1 MLRVSMSKKSETQL
15 SLSDCLCQICMEIF
29 VEPVTLPCNHTL
41 CNSCFQLTVE
51 KASLCCPFC
60 RRRVSSW
67 ARYNAR
73 RNTLVNWEL
82 WEKIQKNYPKECERR
97 INGQDLEEEICV
109 PQPQHQL
116 SKPGELRQEYEAEI
130 SKVEAER
137 RAHEQEENKASE
149 EYIQRLLA
157 EEEEEHKLAEE
168 RRREMEKQLKQ
179 DEELAWQLSNSLN
192 DYSKGYMLSSPSP
205 AGSLSSETS
214 PANLCKM
221 KNKASNFGDIQK
233 YLSPKLHHALRSASF
248 SRTEGGRSDSGSVE
262 TNSNEGSSSAWQDEE
277 EEMPTLSPQLTGAI
291 KDSSAKDLFL
301 ESCMNYF
308 SAPASGETAAVK
320 QEKTPGPNCLGDKVL
335 DVLHGIAKGE
345 GSRTVLRRSKGED
358 DGVEPDSGSLIHVE
372 SINLENSAE
381 TCTCIQ
387 SATNSVMSESKSV
400 ICDLMEVAI
409 LSGEEKPE
417 RLQNTETTPKRK
429 LLEPPAEAVIDL
441 CMLDKRRRT
450 VPESLEDQGEQIN
463 DFNLQMQKAFE
474 QEFYERRMQEEQDR
488 ILALQ
493 LQKQINKEERTLN
506 RQKGSP
512 DEYLLRT
519 KPPQSVKDSS
529 TRKGSS
535 KMAKDSKVPKNQA
548 ETNHRKSRKGS
559 CNENWQSPTRVRM
572 KSPSIKGGK
581 VLNCVV
587 NTSDTND
594 ICSLSKNKQKTI
606 LQMFKSSVT
615 E

>member
-1 MLRVSMSKKSETQL
+1 MSKKSEARL

-109 PQPQHQL
+109 PHPQHQL

-157 EEEEEHKLAEE
+157 EEEEEQRLAEE

-179 DEELAWQLSNSLN
+179 DEELAWQLSNCLN
-192 DYSKGYMLSSPSP
+192 DDSRGHVLSSPLP
-205 AGSLSSETS
+205 AGSLSPETS
-214 PANLCKM
+214 PANLSKM
-221 KNKASNFGDIQK
+221 KNKPSNSGDIQK
-233 YLSPKLHHALRSASF
+233 YLSPKHHHTLGSASF
-248 SRTEGGRSDSGSVE
+248 SRTTERGRTDSGSV
-262 TNSNEGSSSAWQDEE
+262 TNSNEGSSSVWQDEQ
-277 EEMPTLSPQLTGAI
+277 EEMPTLSPQLTSVI
-291 KDSSAKDLFL
+291 KDSSAKDSFL
-301 ESCMNYF
+301 ASCMNYF
-308 SAPASGETAAVK
+308 SASASGETAAVK
-320 QEKTPGPNCLGDKVL
+320 QEKTPGPNYLGENVPGA
-335 DVLHGIAKGE
+335 LHGIAKGE
-345 GSRTVLRRSKGED
+345 GSGTVLHRSRGED
-358 DGVEPDSGSLIHVE
+358 DGTETDSGSLTHTE
-372 SINLENSAE
+372 SIN
-381 TCTCIQ
+381 
-387 SATNSVMSESKSV
+387 
-400 ICDLMEVAI
+400 VAGR
-409 LSGEEKPE
+409 SDEEKPE
-417 RLQNTETTPKRK
+417 RLHNAKETPKRK
-429 LLEPPAEAVIDL
+429 SVEPPAEAVVDL

-450 VPESLEDQGEQIN
+450 FPESLEDQGEEIN
-463 DFNLQMQKAFE
+463 DFNLQMQQAFE
-474 QEFYERRMQEEQDR
+474 QFYERHMQEEQDR
-488 ILALQ
+488 LLALQ

-519 KPPQSVKDSS
+519 KPPQSVKD
-529 TRKGSS
+529 TPARKGSS
-535 KMAKDSKVPKNQA
+535 KMAKDSKVPKKQV
-548 ETNHRKSRKGS
+548 ETNHRKTRKCS
-559 CNENWQSPTRVRM
+559 CNENWQSPTRIQM
-572 KSPSIKGGK
+572 KSSSIKGGK

-587 NTSDTND
+587 NTSDASD
-594 ICSLSKNKQKTI
+594 IRSLPKNNPKTI
-606 LQMFKSSVT
+606 LQMFKSSVV
-615 E
+615 

>member
-1 MLRVSMSKKSETQL
+1 MSKKSKASL

-82 WEKIQKNYPKECERR
+82 WERIQKNYPKECERR

-109 PQPQHQL
+109 PHPQHQL

-157 EEEEEHKLAEE
+157 EEEEEHRLAEE

-192 DYSKGYMLSSPSP
+192 DDSSGRVLSSPSP
-205 AGSLSSETS
+205 AGRLRCETS
-214 PANLCKM
+214 PADLCKM
-221 KNKASNFGDIQK
+221 KTKSSNCGDIQK
-233 YLSPKLHHALRSASF
+233 YLSPKLHPTLGSGSF
-248 SRTEGGRSDSGSVE
+248 SSALTARDRSDCGSLE
-262 TNSNEGSSSAWQDEE
+262 TSSNEGSSSAWQDKQ
-277 EEMPTLSPQLTGAI
+277 EEMPTLSPQQPSEV
-291 KDSSAKDLFL
+291 KDSSTKDLFL

-308 SAPASGETAAVK
+308 SASGETAAVK
-320 QEKTPGPNCLGDKVL
+320 EERTPRSNCPGDNIPE
-335 DVLHGIAKGE
+335 VLHGITEGE
-345 GSRTVLRRSKGED
+345 ESRTALCRSTGED
-358 DGVEPDSGSLIHVE
+358 DGVESDSGYLTHRE
-372 SINLENSAE
+372 SINHENPAE
-381 TCTCIQ
+381 TSTCIQ
-387 SATNSVMSESKSV
+387 SVTNPVMSDSKSV
-400 ICDLMEVAI
+400 TCDVMKVTGC
-409 LSGEEKPE
+409 SDEEKPE
-417 RLQNTETTPKRK
+417 GLQNTKETPKRK
-429 LLEPPAEAVIDL
+429 SLEPPAEAVADL
-441 CMLDKRRRT
+441 CVVGKRRRT
-450 VPESLEDQGEQIN
+450 FPESSEEQGEQIN
-463 DFNLQMQKAFE
+463 CFSLQMQKAFE
-474 QEFYERRMQEEQDR
+474 QELQERRMQEEQDR
-488 ILALQ
+488 LLALQ
-493 LQKQINKEERTLN
+493 LQKQLDKEEGTPN

-519 KPPQSVKDSS
+519 KPWQSVKDSS
-529 TRKGSS
+529 ARKGSS
-535 KMAKDSKVPKNQA
+535 KVAKDSKVQKNQA
-548 ETNHRKSRKGS
+548 ETSHRKTRKGS
-559 CNENWQSPTRVRM
+559 CNENWQTPTKARV
-572 KSPSIKGGK
+572 KPPSTKGGK

-594 ICSLSKNKQKTI
+594 LCSLPKNKQKTI

>member
-1 MLRVSMSKKSETQL
+1 MSKKLKAPL

-73 RNTLVNWEL
+73 RNTLINWEL

-109 PQPQHQL
+109 PHPQHQL
-116 SKPGELRQEYEAEI
+116 CKPGELRQEYEAEI

-157 EEEEEHKLAEE
+157 EEEEENRLAEE
-168 RRREMEKQLKQ
+168 RRREMEEQLKQ

-192 DYSKGYMLSSPSP
+192 DDSRGRMLSSPSP
-205 AGSLSSETS
+205 AGNLSSETS

-221 KNKASNFGDIQK
+221 KNKPSNSGDIQK
-233 YLSPKLHHALRSASF
+233 YLSPKLHHTLGSASF
-248 SRTEGGRSDSGSVE
+248 SRTTERGRSDSGFVE
-262 TNSNEGSSSAWQDEE
+262 TSSTEGGSSSVWQDEQ
-277 EEMPTLSPQLTGAI
+277 EEMPTLSPQLTSVI

-308 SAPASGETAAVK
+308 SASASGETTTVE
-320 QEKTPGPNCLGDKVL
+320 QEKTTGPNCLGDEVPDGIMKGKV
-335 DVLHGIAKGE
+335 
-345 GSRTVLRRSKGED
+345 SRTVLHRSKGED
-358 DGVEPDSGSLIHVE
+358 DRIDSDSDSLTHVA
-372 SINLENSAE
+372 SHS
-381 TCTCIQ
+381 
-387 SATNSVMSESKSV
+387 
-400 ICDLMEVAI
+400 D
-409 LSGEEKPE
+409 EEKPE
-417 RLQNTETTPKRK
+417 RLQNTKVTPKRK
-429 LLEPPAEAVIDL
+429 SLEPPAEAVVDL
-441 CMLDKRRRT
+441 CVLDKRRRT
-450 VPESLEDQGEQIN
+450 LTESFKDEGKQIN

-474 QEFYERRMQEEQDR
+474 QVFYERRMQEEQDR
-488 ILALQ
+488 LLALQ
-493 LQKQINKEERTLN
+493 LQKQINKEERSLN

-519 KPPQSVKDSS
+519 KPPQSVKDCPA
-529 TRKGSS
+529 RKGSS

-587 NTSDTND
+587 NTSDAND
-594 ICSLSKNKQKTI
+594 ICSLPKNKQKTI
-606 LQMFKSSVT
+606 LQMFKSSV
-615 E
+615 

>member
-1 MLRVSMSKKSETQL
+1 MSKKSGAPL
-15 SLSDCLCQICMEIF
+15 SLSDCLCPICMEIF

-82 WEKIQKNYPKECERR
+82 WEKIQKHYPKECERR

-109 PQPQHQL
+109 PHPQHQL

-157 EEEEEHKLAEE
+157 EEEEEQRLVEE

-179 DEELAWQLSNSLN
+179 DEELAWRLSNSLN
-192 DYSKGYMLSSPSP
+192 DNSRGHGLSSPAQ
-205 AGSLSSETS
+205 AGSVSLETS
-214 PANLCKM
+214 PAHLCKM
-221 KNKASNFGDIQK
+221 KSKPSNSEDIQK
-233 YLSPKLHHALRSASF
+233 YLSPKLHHTLGSASS
-248 SRTEGGRSDSGSVE
+248 SRTRERGRGDSGSAE
-262 TNSNEGSSSAWQDEE
+262 TNGNEGSSSAWQNDQ
-277 EEMPTLSPQLTGAI
+277 EEMPTLSPQLTSVN
-291 KDSSAKDLFL
+291 KDSSAVDSFL

-308 SAPASGETAAVK
+308 STSASGETTVK
-320 QEKTPGPNCLGDKVL
+320 QEETPGANCVEEISEA
-335 DVLHGIAKGE
+335 LHGITKRE
-345 GSRTVLRRSKGED
+345 GSGTVLRSKGED
-358 DGVEPDSGSLIHVE
+358 DGCKTDSGSLTHLE
-372 SINLENSAE
+372 SINVKNSAGGY
-381 TCTCIQ
+381 TCIQ
-387 SATNSVMSESKSV
+387 AAANSVVSDSTSV
-400 ICDLMEVAI
+400 VCDLKKVARH
-409 LSGEEKPE
+409 SDEEKPE
-417 RLQNTETTPKRK
+417 SLQNTKETPKRK
-429 LLEPPAEAVIDL
+429 LLEPPAEEVVDF
-441 CMLDKRRRT
+441 CVLDKRRRT
-450 VPESLEDQGEQIN
+450 FPESLEEQGKQIN

-474 QEFYERRMQEEQDR
+474 QEIYERRMQEEQDR
-488 ILALQ
+488 LLALQ

-512 DEYLLRT
+512 DQYLLRT

-529 TRKGSS
+529 ARKGSS
-535 KMAKDSKVPKNQA
+535 KVARDSKVSKNQA
-548 ETNHRKSRKGS
+548 ETNHRKTRRGS
-559 CNENWQSPTRVRM
+559 CNENWQSPARVRM
-572 KSPSIKGGK
+572 KSPSINGGK

-587 NTSDTND
+587 NTSDAND
-594 ICSLSKNKQKTI
+594 ICSLPKNKQKTI
-606 LQMFKSSVT
+606 LQMFKSPVA

>member
-1 MLRVSMSKKSETQL
+1 MSKKSETPL

-73 RNTLVNWEL
+73 RNTLINWEL
-82 WEKIQKNYPKECERR
+82 WEKIQKNYPKECEHR

-109 PQPQHQL
+109 PHPQHQL

-157 EEEEEHKLAEE
+157 EEEEEHRLAEE

-192 DYSKGYMLSSPSP
+192 DDSKGHVLSSPSP
-205 AGSLSSETS
+205 AHSLSSETS

-221 KNKASNFGDIQK
+221 KNKPSNSGDIQK
-233 YLSPKLHHALRSASF
+233 YLSTKLLHTLGSASF
-248 SRTEGGRSDSGSVE
+248 SRTTERGRSDSGSVE
-262 TNSNEGSSSAWQDEE
+262 TNSNEGSSSAWQDEQ
-277 EEMPTLSPQLTGAI
+277 EEMPTLSPQLTGVI
-291 KDSSAKDLFL
+291 KDSSAKDSFL

-308 SAPASGETAAVK
+308 SASASGETATVK
-320 QEKTPGPNCLGDKVL
+320 QEKTPEPNGLGDVP
-335 DVLHGIAKGE
+335 DALHGIAKGE
-345 GSRTVLRRSKGED
+345 GSRTPLRRSKGED
-358 DGVEPDSGSLIHVE
+358 DGIESSDSGSLTHVE

-387 SATNSVMSESKSV
+387 SATNSVVSDSKSV
-400 ICDLMEVAI
+400 TCDLIKVARH
-409 LSGEEKPE
+409 SDEEKPE
-417 RLQNTETTPKRK
+417 RLQNTKEIPKRK
-429 LLEPPAEAVIDL
+429 SLESPAEAVVDL
-441 CMLDKRRRT
+441 CVLGKRRRT
-450 VPESLEDQGEQIN
+450 SPESLEDQGEQIN

-488 ILALQ
+488 LLALQ

-519 KPPQSVKDSS
+519 KPPQSVKDSPA
-529 TRKGSS
+529 RKGSS

-548 ETNHRKSRKGS
+548 ETNHRKTRKGS

-572 KSPSIKGGK
+572 KSPSTKGGK

-587 NTSDTND
+587 NTSDASD
-594 ICSLSKNKQKTI
+594 ICSLPKNKQKTI
-606 LQMFKSSVT
+606 LQMFKSSVA

>member
-1 MLRVSMSKKSETQL
+1 MSKKSEAPL

-73 RNTLVNWEL
+73 RNTVINWEL

-109 PQPQHQL
+109 PRPQHQL

-157 EEEEEHKLAEE
+157 EEEEENRLAEE

-192 DYSKGYMLSSPSP
+192 DDSKGHVLSSPS
-205 AGSLSSETS
+205 AVGSLSSETS
-214 PANLCKM
+214 PSHLCKM
-221 KNKASNFGDIQK
+221 KNKSSNSGDIQK
-233 YLSPKLHHALRSASF
+233 YLSPKHHTLGSASF
-248 SRTEGGRSDSGSVE
+248 SRTTERSRSDCGSM
-262 TNSNEGSSSAWQDEE
+262 TNSNEGSSSVWQDEQ
-277 EEMPTLSPQLTGAI
+277 EEMPTLSPQLTGVI
-291 KDSSAKDLFL
+291 KDSSAKDSFL
-301 ESCMNYF
+301 ESCMNF
-308 SAPASGETAAVK
+308 LSASAPGETSVVK
-320 QEKTPGPNCLGDKVL
+320 QEKTPGSCCPADRVP
-335 DVLHGIAKGE
+335 DVLHGIRKGE
-345 GSRTVLRRSKGED
+345 GSRTVLRRSVEED
-358 DGVEPDSGSLIHVE
+358 DGIESDSGSLTHVARHSDE
-372 SINLENSAE
+372 A
-381 TCTCIQ
+381 
-387 SATNSVMSESKSV
+387 
-400 ICDLMEVAI
+400 
-409 LSGEEKPE
+409 KPE
-417 RLQNTETTPKRK
+417 RLQNSQETPKRK
-429 LLEPPAEAVIDL
+429 LLELPAEAAVDL
-441 CMLDKRRRT
+441 CVLDKRRRT
-450 VPESLEDQGEQIN
+450 LLECLEDQEEEIN
-463 DFNLQMQKAFE
+463 YFNLQMQKAFE

-488 ILALQ
+488 LLALQ
-493 LQKQINKEERTLN
+493 LQKQINKEEGTPN

-519 KPPQSVKDSS
+519 KPPESIKDS
-529 TRKGSS
+529 TARKGSS
-535 KMAKDSKVPKNQA
+535 KMAKDSKVQKNQA
-548 ETNHRKSRKGS
+548 ETNHRKTRKGS
-559 CNENWQSPTRVRM
+559 CDENWQSPNRVRM
-572 KSPSIKGGK
+572 KSPGIKGGK

-587 NTSDTND
+587 NTSDAND
-594 ICSLSKNKQKTI
+594 SCSLPKNKQKTI
-606 LQMFKSSVT
+606 LQMFKSPVA
-615 E
+615 

>member
-1 MLRVSMSKKSETQL
+1 MSKKLEAPL

-73 RNTLVNWEL
+73 RNTLINWEL
-82 WEKIQKNYPKECERR
+82 WEKIQKNYPKECECR
-97 INGQDLEEEICV
+97 INGEDLEQEICV
-109 PQPQHQL
+109 PHPQHQL

-157 EEEEEHKLAEE
+157 EEKEERALAEE
-168 RRREMEKQLKQ
+168 RRREMEEQLKQ

-192 DYSKGYMLSSPSP
+192 DGSKGHMLSSPSP
-205 AGSLSSETS
+205 AGSLSPETS
-214 PANLCKM
+214 PFNLCKT
-221 KNKASNFGDIQK
+221 KNKPSNSGDIQK
-233 YLSPKLHHALRSASF
+233 YLSPKLQHTLGSTSF
-248 SRTEGGRSDSGSVE
+248 SRTERSRSDCGFVE
-262 TNSNEGSSSAWQDEE
+262 TNSNESGSSSAWQDDQ
-277 EEMPTLSPQLTGAI
+277 EEMPTLSPQLTSVI
-291 KDSSAKDLFL
+291 KDSSAKDSFL

-308 SAPASGETAAVK
+308 SALPSGEATSVK
-320 QEKTPGPNCLGDKVL
+320 QEKSPRPNCLGDEVSNG
-335 DVLHGIAKGE
+335 VMKGE
-345 GSRTVLRRSKGED
+345 GSGTVLRRPKGE
-358 DGVEPDSGSLIHVE
+358 GIESDSDSLIHIE

-381 TCTCIQ
+381 TSTFFQ
-387 SATNSVMSESKSV
+387 SATISVMSDRRSV
-400 ICDLMEVAI
+400 ICDLTRVARH
-409 LSGEEKPE
+409 SDEEKPE
-417 RLQNTETTPKRK
+417 RLQNPKGTPKRK
-429 LLEPPAEAVIDL
+429 LLEPPAAAVVDS
-441 CMLDKRRRT
+441 CVLDKRRRT
-450 VPESLEDQGEQIN
+450 FPESLKDQGEQIK

-474 QEFYERRMQEEQDR
+474 QKLYERRMQEEQDR
-488 ILALQ
+488 LLALQ

-512 DEYLLRT
+512 DEYHLRT
-519 KPPQSVKDSS
+519 KPPQPVKDSPA
-529 TRKGSS
+529 RKGSS
-535 KMAKDSKVPKNQA
+535 KMAKDSKVPKKQA
-548 ETNHRKSRKGS
+548 ETNHRRARKGS
-559 CNENWQSPTRVRM
+559 CNENWQSPTKVRM

-587 NTSDTND
+587 NTSDAND
-594 ICSLSKNKQKTI
+594 ICSLPKNKQKTI
-606 LQMFKSSVT
+606 LQMFKSSDA